1 MAHKSDSTPIR
12 RLGRGLSSLVSIE
25 IPNEVPV
32 SRPAP
37 VETTSPPATTSP
49 FRYVATSAI
58 DPNKN
63 QPRRTFSDSSLVQLA
78 ESIRAAG
85 VMQPVVLR
93 SAVGGRFELVAGE
106 RRWRAAQL
114 AGLSEIPAVVR
125 ELTDAESAQWAV
137 VENVQREDLNAIDRA
152 WALRRLHEQFNMSH
166 AEIGQSIGMDRASI
180 ANLIRLTELEDQL
193 AAMVVEGSLSAG
205 HARSL
210 LSLPPGESRKTLA
223 TEAVRQQWSV
233 RRLEEAVRRVV
244 DGAKARGVATV
255 PGAEQAGVA
264 ARDAVLT
271 DLERQLGQHLG
282 TKVQIRTNA
291 KGSRGALTIEFY
303 GLDHFD
309 GLLAKLGVRHHS
321 DGATQQP

>member
-1 MAHKSDSTPIR
+1 MAHKPESTPIR

-25 IPNEVPV
+25 IPSE
-32 SRPAP
+32 AP
-37 VETTSPPATTSP
+37 VVRPLPAEQPTAVATP
-49 FRYVATSAI
+49 FRYIATSDI
-58 DPNKN
+58 YPNNN
-63 QPRRTFSDSSLVQLA
+63 QPRRTFSETSLAQLA
-78 ESIRAAG
+78 DSIKSAG
-85 VMQPVVLR
+85 VMQPIVVR
-93 SAVGGRFELVAGE
+93 AVAAGRFELVAGE

-114 AGLSEIPAVVR
+114 AGLAEIPAVVR

-152 WALRRLHEQFNMSH
+152 WALRRLHEQFGMSH
-166 AEIGQSIGMDRASI
+166 AEIGQSIGMDRTSI

-193 AAMVVEGSLSAG
+193 ASMVVEGALSAG

-210 LSLPPGESRKTLA
+210 LALPPGESRKTLA

-244 DGAKARGVATV
+244 DGAKARGAATV
-255 PGAEQAGVA
+255 SGAERAGVA

-321 DGATQQP
+321 DSATQES

>member
-1 MAHKSDSTPIR
+1 MARPRI
-12 RLGRGLSSLVSIE
+12 LV
-25 IPNEVPV
+25 
-32 SRPAP
+32 
-37 VETTSPPATTSP
+37 
-49 FRYVATSAI
+49 
-58 DPNKN
+58 
-63 QPRRTFSDSSLVQLA
+63 L
-78 ESIRAAG
+78 AG
-85 VMQPVVLR
+85 VNGAGK
-93 SAVGGRFELVAGE
+93 SSIGGDMLHQAGIPWFNPDTFTRELVAATGSPLADAN
-106 RRWRAAQL
+106 AA
-114 AGLSEIPAVVR
+114 
-125 ELTDAESAQWAV
+125 
-137 VENVQREDLNAIDRA
+137 A
-152 WALRRLHEQFNMSH
+152 WQEGLRRLNAAIAHGEDYAFETTLGGNTIAARLGDASESH
-166 AEIGQSIGMDRASI
+166 DVLMWFCGLDSPEHHMARVRLRVSHGGHDIPEAKIRERYRTSI

-193 AAMVVEGSLSAG
+193 ASMVVEGALSAG

-210 LSLPPGESRKTLA
+210 LALPPGESRKTLA

-255 PGAEQAGVA
+255 PGAERAGVA

-321 DGATQQP
+321 DSATQES

>member
-1 MAHKSDSTPIR
+1 
-12 RLGRGLSSLVSIE
+12 
-25 IPNEVPV
+25 
-32 SRPAP
+32 
-37 VETTSPPATTSP
+37 
-49 FRYVATSAI
+49 
-58 DPNKN
+58 
-63 QPRRTFSDSSLVQLA
+63 
-78 ESIRAAG
+78 
-85 VMQPVVLR
+85 MQPVVVR
-93 SAVGGRFELVAGE
+93 AVSASRFELVAGE

-114 AGLSEIPAVVR
+114 AGLVEIPAVVR

-152 WALRRLHEQFNMSH
+152 WALRRLHEQFGMSH
-166 AEIGQSIGMDRASI
+166 AEIGQSIGMDRTSI

-193 AAMVVEGSLSAG
+193 ASMVVEGALSAG

-210 LSLPPGESRKTLA
+210 LALPPGESRKTLA

-244 DGAKARGVATV
+244 DGAKARGIATV
-255 PGAEQAGVA
+255 PGAERAGVA

-321 DGATQQP
+321 ESATQES